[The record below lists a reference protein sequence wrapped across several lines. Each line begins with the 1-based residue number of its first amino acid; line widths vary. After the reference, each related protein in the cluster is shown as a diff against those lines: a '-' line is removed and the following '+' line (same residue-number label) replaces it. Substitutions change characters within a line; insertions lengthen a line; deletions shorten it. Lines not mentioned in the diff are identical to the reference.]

1 MRFLEETFVPLAAKI
16 GTQKHLKVIRDSFM
30 ITMPLTIAGAIAVLI
45 NNFAQ
50 VFNENGLDVPAIY
63 NGWTNFIKLTGLQDV
78 CNFINKGTVA
88 TLALLII
95 ISIAYYLAI
104 ENKGSGI
111 ATACVA
117 LSIYCGVAIRDVG
130 LLNEILDAKGLFVA
144 MIIGLITGE
153 IFPRLANNQRL
164 RIAMPEGVPPA
175 VSEAFSNL
183 IPAIITV
190 FIMTSVSNII
200 MQLTGMTIWDLVTKF
215 VSAPLSN
222 VADSVFTTII
232 ENLFVSILWMF
243 GIHGASIANSIT
255 QPVLYPLLQ
264 ENMIAYTNAE
274 NLPYTV
280 VHLFRN
286 VYGQVGGSGA
296 TFGFLIASF
305 LFSKSKSERAI
316 AKIAL
321 PCGIFQINEPI
332 TFGIPIVMNPVYAIP
347 FVVGP
352 ALLCA
357 ISYFLVKTS
366 IIGGICIEIP
376 WVTPPIINAFLAT
389 GGNVMSA
396 VWSAIELVILTILW
410 APFVMISSRVE
421 ANKSK

>member
-190 FIMTSVSNII
+190 FIITSVSNIV

-264 ENMIAYTNAE
+264 ENMIAYTNGE

-286 VYGQVGGSGA
+286 VYGQLGGSGA

-357 ISYFLVKTS
+357 ISYFLVKTA